1 MEKINRMMKKYLLPV
16 CLLSLFA
23 NSCDVLH
30 EKEMIEK
37 RKASSVVETRKS
49 TAEPVADKA
58 TLFTKTYRFK
68 TGQSYIRH
76 AECNYYGPQASLL
89 GEMNKHNVR
98 RGFNIE
104 NYTKYSKASFF
115 QTDVY
120 EIPADMKSKA
130 IEQFRPLID
139 SIFQQAGHYPAF
151 HAEILVMGYTDESP
165 IPFNSAVYNQLLN
178 MTKQQYFNYNDY
190 YNALSFYRA
199 KEVSDIISALVSAKK
214 SGFVQFEK
222 FTFDIITEGRGI
234 EYPDAKRS
242 YALQDDKRKIT
253 KVYWKVVKS

>member
-1 MEKINRMMKKYLLPV
+1 MMKKYLLPV

-37 RKASSVVETRKS
+37 RKAATLSAQNTPTKVPAMP
-49 TAEPVADKA
+49 AEKA
-58 TLFTKTYRFK
+58 TLFTKTYQFK
-68 TGQSYIRH
+68 TGQSYIRNV
-76 AECNYYGPQASLL
+76 ESNYFGPQAALL
-89 GEMNKHNVR
+89 SEMSKHNVK

-104 NYTKYSKASFF
+104 DYIKYSKASFF

-120 EIPADMKSKA
+120 EIPADMKGKA
-130 IEQFRPLID
+130 TEQFRPLID
-139 SIFQQAGHYPAF
+139 SIFLQAGNYPSF

-165 IPFNSAVYNQLLN
+165 IPFNSTVYNQLLS

-190 YNALSFYRA
+190 YNALSFFRA
-199 KEVSDIISALVSAKK
+199 KQVSDLISGLIADKK
-214 SGFVQFEK
+214 SGFSQFEK

-234 EYPDAKRS
+234 EFPDAKRN
-242 YALQDDKRKIT
+242 YNLQDDKRKIT